1 MATSTTTSY
10 TTLALL
16 FFLLLLNQ
24 VSCYNI
30 KPVDRRSLLQKAS
43 FLAASFAAPT
53 HANAVLSSG
62 FCAQGVG
69 EGCEDRSEG
78 NSFIKSLQE
87 KSAANREANTREAL
101 NAFWVKNYPDAFA
114 STGKTMVKKQD
125 GTFAIYSGAEMDE
138 LRKANKIG
146 VEIPTAKGGKYQ
158 DLTQK
163 RILVLKE

>member
-1 MATSTTTSY
+1 MTKMARFIAFQVLT
-10 TTLALL
+10 
-16 FFLLLLNQ
+16 LLLLISQ
-24 VSCYNI
+24 VSCYS
-30 KPVDRRSLLQKAS
+30 VRTVERRSLLQKAS
-43 FLAASFAAPT
+43 FLAVSLAAPP

-78 NSFIKSLQE
+78 NEFMKSLQE

-101 NAFWVKNYPDAFA
+101 NAYWVKNYPDAFA

-125 GTFAIYSGAEMDE
+125 GTFAIFSNAEMDE
-138 LRKANKIG
+138 LRKNNKIG

-163 RILVLKE
+163 RILILKE